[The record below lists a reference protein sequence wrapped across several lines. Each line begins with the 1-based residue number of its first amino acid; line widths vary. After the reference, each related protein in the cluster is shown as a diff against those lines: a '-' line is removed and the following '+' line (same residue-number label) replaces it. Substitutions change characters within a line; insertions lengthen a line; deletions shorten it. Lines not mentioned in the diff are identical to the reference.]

1 MRNESRV
8 KKSLLN
14 ARVNLICYFVALVV
28 TFYSRKVFF
37 QFLGAEFLGLTGT
50 ITSFL
55 EFFNL
60 AESGV
65 GMAVAFLL
73 YKPIF
78 EGDENKI
85 NELISVFGYIY
96 RMIGLLILALGVG
109 FSLFLPLVFPH
120 TSFSWGLT
128 YFAYYAALTGAL
140 LGYFVNYPQILL
152 SADQRNYEVTGY
164 YQAVTVAQIMAQVLL
179 ICWVHSFYVFVG
191 LQLLFSFVYSAVL
204 YWRIYKIYP
213 WLRAEVGLGRRLF
226 VKYNEIGRYVK
237 QIVCHKIGGFAH
249 YQLMPVLI
257 YGYVSLPVV
266 ALYGNY
272 TMIGMK
278 LNAIVN
284 SVLGSTSAGV
294 GSLIAEGDKGKILE
308 VYEKLFAIDMIAA
321 GVIASCIY
329 ELSSAFISL
338 WLGKEYVLG
347 RCVVLLISIEF
358 FLGILRLG
366 TDQFIQGAG
375 LFSDIWSPLVEVG
388 LLVAVSLVGGS
399 LWGLP
404 GVLLGPIV
412 SVILVIY
419 LWKPYF
425 LFSRGF
431 KLSVWYYWWIL
442 LKNFSAFAVAWL
454 VAMWST
460 RWMMGTA
467 SIDDGW
473 LHWLAYSAVYG
484 SLLLL
489 MSFILISVVSPQ
501 FRKLWRKK

>member
-1 MRNESRV
+1 LLFFFKKKGAGFVGSAENDIRLLMRNESRT

-14 ARVNLICYFVALVV
+14 ARVNLVCYFVALAV
-28 TFYSRKVFF
+28 TFYSRKIFF

-50 ITSFL
+50 ITGML

-78 EGDENKI
+78 DGDEERI
-85 NELISVFGYIY
+85 NGLISVFGFIY
-96 RMIGLLILALGVG
+96 RKIGLVIMAVGVV
-109 FSLFLPLVFPH
+109 FSLFLPWIFPN
-120 TSFSWGLT
+120 TSFSWGLV
-128 YFAYYAALTGAL
+128 YFSYYAALAGAL

-164 YQAVTVAQIMAQVLL
+164 YQAVTVVQIMAQVAL
-179 ICWVHSFYVFVG
+179 IWMVRSYYVYVA
-191 LQLLFSFVYSAVL
+191 LQLLFSFVYSAIL
-204 YWRIYKIYP
+204 YWRIGRIYP
-213 WLRAEVGLGRRLF
+213 WLKAEVKMGRQLF
-226 VKYNEIGRYVK
+226 PKYPEIGKYVK
-237 QIVCHKIGGFAH
+237 QIFCHKIGSYAH

-257 YGYVSLPVV
+257 YGFVSLPVV

-278 LNAIVN
+278 LNAAVN

-294 GSLIAEGDKGKILE
+294 GSLIAEGNRTKIME
-308 VYEKLFAIDMIAA
+308 IYERLFAIDMIGA
-321 GVIASCIY
+321 GVIAACIWR
-329 ELSSAFISL
+329 LSSPFIAL
-338 WLGKEYVLG
+338 WLGKEYVLEST
-347 RCVVLLISIEF
+347 VVLLISLEF

-366 TDQFIQGAG
+366 TDQFIQGSG
-375 LFSDIWSPLVEVG
+375 LFSDVWSPLVEVLL
-388 LLVAVSLVGGS
+388 LLVVSLSCGW

-412 SVILVIY
+412 SVIAVIY

-431 KLSVWYYWWIL
+431 KMSVYHYGWYLPKIL
-442 LKNFSAFAVAWL
+442 L
-454 VAMWST
+454 
-460 RWMMGTA
+460 R
-467 SIDDGW
+467 
-473 LHWLAYSAVYG
+473 
-484 SLLLL
+484 
-489 MSFILISVVSPQ
+489 
-501 FRKLWRKK
+501 